1 MNFVTEGGVYMVK
14 ETAQFFRKNLLK
26 LFLILFGMAVLLT
39 VVFYMI
45 YSKNPA
51 DAIEEIQSFKMA
63 NAGLMSENNTI
74 SFWGLFFNN
83 IKAGAIYIF
92 LGFVAPL
99 SLFIVIVLAKSLGA
113 ALVYSETQRAIPVL
127 QIVFLGILPHGIFEW
142 SAVFL
147 CIALGLYIGTYWIR
161 KKKLYEWRIL
171 AKYAA
176 IIYFSVIVPLM
187 FIAAFVETF
196 ITTQLSNLM

>member
-1 MNFVTEGGVYMVK
+1 MVK
-14 ETAQFFRKNLLK
+14 ETTQFFRKNLLK
-26 LFLILFGMAVLLT
+26 PFLILFGMAILLT

-51 DAIEEIQSFKMA
+51 DAVEEIQSFKMA
-63 NAGLMSENNTI
+63 NASLMSESNNI

-83 IKAGAIYIF
+83 IRAGTIYIF
-92 LGFVAPL
+92 LGFLAPL
-99 SLFIVIVLAKSLGA
+99 SLFMVVVLAKSLGA

-127 QIVFLGILPHGIFEW
+127 QIVFMGILPHGIFEW

-147 CIALGLYIGTYWIR
+147 CIALGLYIGTYWL